1 MSGSIFRYPLR
12 MEHQL
17 LQRTREGDAQSVDR
31 MLNELFSDNFAG
43 EPLSPSQQQ
52 GLIWAL
58 NTTLLRLLSEAENAR
73 RRGRFLAQ
81 LENAVNAEPACAAFR
96 RMQQMFAD
104 LAAAYE
110 REISRRMRRVVCDIQ
125 RYVDMNYS
133 DHELNLNSAA
143 QRFGLQLSQLSQ
155 AFKKTVGVN
164 FSTYL
169 EALRIDKACEYLSA
183 GMPVKQAA
191 ESVGYDSVYVF
202 RKAFV
207 RKKSM
212 LPSDY
217 CCRRQ
222 TMQGQEEFE

>member
-1 MSGSIFRYPLR
+1 M
-12 MEHQL
+12 
-17 LQRTREGDAQSVDR
+17 
-31 MLNELFSDNFAG
+31 NFVQ
-43 EPLSPSQQQ
+43 PKM
-52 GLIWAL
+52 
-58 NTTLLRLLSEAENAR
+58 
-73 RRGRFLAQ
+73 RRG
-81 LENAVNAEPACAAFR
+81 NAFRRTIRCKKPRLRNRTETIFDDDERRVRAFPREVRPVRARIVHGNAEPACAAFR
-96 RMQQMFAD
+96 QIQRLFAV

-110 REISRRMRRVVCDIQ
+110 REISRQTRRVVCDIQ

-133 DHELNLNSAA
+133 DHELNLNSVT

-191 ESVGYDSVYVF
+191 ESVGYNSVYVF

-212 LPSDY
+212 LPGDY
-217 CCRRQ
+217 CSRRQ
-222 TMQGQEEFE
+222 TMQGQEEFQ